1 LGLPSEQNDVTEGGR
16 SHLVAPGAVATRIA
30 DLVEPTIAD
39 LGYELVRLRLTGEQG
54 GTLQLMAERPDG
66 TMKVEGCE
74 EVSRS
79 VSAILDVEDP
89 IKNQFI
95 LEVSSPGI
103 GRPLT
108 RKKDFEIWAGFEA
121 KLELS
126 EALAGR
132 KRFRGNL
139 QGVEGGEILLMLPI
153 EGHDEPQTIGL
164 PFSLVSEA
172 RLIMTDELVDESARR
187 SNGVD
192 AETDDGVKTKH

>member
-1 LGLPSEQNDVTEGGR
+1 LLSEQNSDTGPAR

-30 DLVEPTIAD
+30 DLVEPTISD

-74 EVSRS
+74 EVSRT
-79 VSAILDVEDP
+79 VSAIMDVEYP
-89 IKNQFI
+89 IKGQYV

-108 RKKDFEIWAGFEA
+108 REKDFEIWAGFEA
-121 KLELS
+121 KIELS

-132 KRFRGNL
+132 KRFRGIL
-139 QGVEGGEILLMLPI
+139 QGVEDGEILLRLPI

-172 RLIMTDELVDESARR
+172 RLAMTDELVNESAKRFA
-187 SNGVD
+187 G
-192 AETDDGVKTKH
+192 ATDDTTTD

>member
-1 LGLPSEQNDVTEGGR
+1 MLNDADSQIGTKR

-30 DLVEPTIAD
+30 DLVEPTVGD

-66 TMKVEGCE
+66 SMKVEGCE

-89 IKNQFI
+89 IKGEFI

-108 RKKDFEIWAGFEA
+108 RLKDFDTWAGFEA

-132 KRFRGNL
+132 KRFRGTL
-139 QGVEGGEILLMLPI
+139 QGVEKEEVLLELPL
-153 EGHDEPQTIGL
+153 EGHEELQTIGL
-164 PFSLVSEA
+164 PFSLIADA
-172 RLIMTDELVDESARR
+172 RLVMTDDLIEESAKRTR
-187 SNGVD
+187 I
-192 AETDDGVKTKH
+192 AEQGND

>member
-1 LGLPSEQNDVTEGGR
+1 MGLLSEQKSEAETAR

-30 DLVEPTIAD
+30 DLVEPAISD

-89 IKNQFI
+89 IKGQFM

-108 RKKDFEIWAGFEA
+108 RQKDFETWAGFEA

-132 KRFRGNL
+132 KRFRGVL
-139 QGVEGGEILLMLPI
+139 QGVEEGEVLLQLPI

-172 RLIMTDELVDESARR
+172 RLVMTDELIEESAKRF
-187 SNGVD
+187 SG
-192 AETDDGVKTKH
+192 AEGEADTE